1 MTARSLLLV
10 TALTLTG
17 ACGETDKADRKP
29 IQATPTVA
37 SSPTFVAPTTTD
49 RQSRPVGLIAL
60 GHSGLTGAY
69 SDPAFPH
76 NDAWH
81 NSWATGT
88 APSIN
93 SISQRMTAIRPETA
107 AHVRNA
113 AVDGSPAA
121 ALTDQAVQA
130 LETVAQ
136 PALAIIMTVDNDIRC
151 DGTDA
156 NHIVEFG
163 HSITDAIETILA
175 RSPATHILLLGQ
187 LGRPTTFAAAIS
199 HNSEA
204 ARTHA
209 GDGPCD
215 LFDTQL
221 NIDRDNIVTITALV
235 EMYETE
241 LDNVCAPFPQCHRDA
256 GALAAFSDDIDD
268 LVEGDWN
275 HLTANGHSRLAATI
289 WPIVETILNA
299 E

>member
-1 MTARSLLLV
+1 MTVRSWLLV
-10 TALTLTG
+10 TALTIAN
-17 ACGETDKADRKP
+17 ACGETELADREP
-29 IQATPTVA
+29 FGATPEVTSA
-37 SSPTFVAPTTTD
+37 PSFVAPTTTD
-49 RQSRPVGLIAL
+49 RQRGPVGLIAL

-93 SISQRMTAIRPETA
+93 SISQRMTVIRPETA
-107 AHVRNA
+107 AHVKNA

-130 LETVAQ
+130 LEIVPE

-156 NHIVEFG
+156 SHIVEFG
-163 HSITDAIETILA
+163 HSITDAIETILS

-187 LGRPTTFAAAIS
+187 VGRPTTFAAAIS

-215 LFDTQL
+215 LFDAQL
-221 NIDRDNIVTITALV
+221 NLDHDNVDTITKLV
-235 EMYETE
+235 ELYETE
-241 LDNVCAPFPQCHRDA
+241 LDNVCARFPQCHRDD
-256 GALAAFSDDIDD
+256 GALAAFPDDIDD
-268 LVEGDWN
+268 LVDGDWN
-275 HLTANGHSRLAATI
+275 HLNANGHSRLAASL
-289 WPIVETILNA
+289 WPIVAAILNKK
-299 E
+299 